1 MSDILVFNG
10 WTLVFQGWF
19 IINLTFSYL
28 QVIRI
33 TNQLKNLSFLNLSH
47 NLFSNV
53 DTSLIK
59 NCTGSSCSN
68 LKTLIL
74 NNTKI
79 KFNVV
84 FQLLELFSRYFLL
97 FLYFGWNIILN
108 CNLFLHLLLL
118 LQNTEILYIFLCL
131 VLIERMIS
139 VICKLAFIVL
149 K

>member
-1 MSDILVFNG
+1 MFSHSYFPRIYKVVSDVLVFNG

-53 DTSLIK
+53 DTSFIK

-97 FLYFGWNIILN
+97 FVYFGYNIMSN
-108 CNLFLHLLLL
+108 FNLFLHVVFS
-118 LQNTEILYIFLCL
+118 I
-131 VLIERMIS
+131 
-139 VICKLAFIVL
+139 AWL
-149 K
+149 KVTS

>member
-1 MSDILVFNG
+1 MFSHSYFPRIYKVVSDVLVFNG

-53 DTSLIK
+53 DTSFIK
-59 NCTGSSCSN
+59 KCAGSSCPI

-97 FLYFGWNIILN
+97 FVYFGYNIMSN
-108 CNLFLHLLLL
+108 FNLFLHVVFS
-118 LQNTEILYIFLCL
+118 I
-131 VLIERMIS
+131 
-139 VICKLAFIVL
+139 AWL
-149 K
+149 KVTS